1 MDDKAL
7 QAFLKQQED
16 ENKKHKAMM
25 KDMGFDMDA
34 IESYGFDDPELDALA
49 KEMGEHDEF
58 AELNDLHGSD
68 EEESKA
74 VPKVLS

>member
-7 QAFLKQQED
+7 QAFLKQQEE

-34 IESYGFDDPELDALA
+34 LGYEGFDDPELDALA
-49 KEMGEHDEF
+49 KEMG
-58 AELNDLHGSD
+58 
-68 EEESKA
+68 
-74 VPKVLS
+74 